1 MNRKTIILSVMA
13 AVLAAGA
20 ATVPAAA
27 QTLGD
32 IDGSGK
38 IDSADSL
45 YILRMSV
52 GLDPFSN
59 AVPEITP
66 EQIKEIEE
74 TIDLYGFEGVIC
86 AKKNG
91 QTYYTFAQGTLENNE
106 AVNIDS
112 AMPAGSVSKQFCAA
126 AVLLLSEKGKLSLDD
141 KLNKYYPEYGEGSK
155 VTLSQM
161 LSMRSG
167 IPEISDES
175 AITVDKTEE
184 ENTAE
189 IKKQVFTRPLDF
201 EPGTNYE
208 YTNTNYILLANI
220 VEQVSGKKYSEYLRE
235 NFFEP
240 LGMKHTGTIP
250 ELNGAYEWSK
260 GMTVTQIDLQPGLTK
275 GCGDVISNA
284 GDMQTWMDALRSG
297 KAISKESYR
306 KMTTDP
312 YSENYYGYGM
322 FLNIDGGV
330 GHPGMIGIYSAYD
343 YINEDQGLTIYI
355 SSNSLYPP
363 DITSFFSDLPFFTT

>member
-32 IDGSGK
+32 IDGSGKVDSYDSLIVLRSSVGLEQLSDEHKKLADIDSSGK

-112 AMPAGSVSKQFCAA
+112 AMPAGSVSKQFCSA

-141 KLNKYYPEYGEGSK
+141 KLNKYYPEYG
-155 VTLSQM
+155 
-161 LSMRSG
+161 
-167 IPEISDES
+167 
-175 AITVDKTEE
+175 
-184 ENTAE
+184 
-189 IKKQVFTRPLDF
+189 
-201 EPGTNYE
+201 
-208 YTNTNYILLANI
+208 
-220 VEQVSGKKYSEYLRE
+220 
-235 NFFEP
+235 
-240 LGMKHTGTIP
+240 
-250 ELNGAYEWSK
+250 
-260 GMTVTQIDLQPGLTK
+260 
-275 GCGDVISNA
+275 
-284 GDMQTWMDALRSG
+284 
-297 KAISKESYR
+297 
-306 KMTTDP
+306 
-312 YSENYYGYGM
+312 
-322 FLNIDGGV
+322 
-330 GHPGMIGIYSAYD
+330 
-343 YINEDQGLTIYI
+343 
-355 SSNSLYPP
+355 
-363 DITSFFSDLPFFTT
+363 